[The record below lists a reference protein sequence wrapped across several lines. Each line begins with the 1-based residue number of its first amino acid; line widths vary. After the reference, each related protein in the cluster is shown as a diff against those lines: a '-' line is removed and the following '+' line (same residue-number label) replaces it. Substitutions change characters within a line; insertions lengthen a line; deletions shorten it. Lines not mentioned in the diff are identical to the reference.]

1 METDD
6 YLDILKY
13 TTDCKAFMKEI
24 LDLKVEDFHE
34 EWIELFENNRFVCL
48 LAPRGHGKSTIVE
61 GYIIWR
67 ILLDPSIRILITTVN
82 QNKAEEM
89 MSFISH
95 HLEFNEKIIEIFG
108 EQKSNLWS
116 RSKLR
121 VKAKGGGIIH
131 KEPTLQ
137 VLGVTSS
144 QVSSHYDIILLDDVC
159 DRRNTQTAHRRR
171 QLKEWYNTELLEM
184 LEPGGKVLNI
194 ATRWHEDDL
203 HNYLSNIDEFVSKRY
218 QAIIDEDK
226 KISLW
231 PDRFN
236 YDELIKLRE
245 EHIGKV
251 AFQMQY
257 QNQITQTEDAPI
269 KAEWVDNAMARW
281 DERRLPTET
290 ERYMGVD
297 LASKSSEGDY
307 FSVTVVAKTQSNNF
321 YVVDSIRDRISMSRQ
336 LEIIKSLTTKW
347 APKKIGIESNATQR
361 IITDEWID
369 QTSLPIIQLKS
380 SWINDKWSRAQRLS
394 VLLETNRITIN
405 PDLDFLADELKSFPR
420 GIHDDSMDSLSFAIQ
435 SSGDD
440 EEGEVDWDRV
450 INVVTAK
457 KRKLPYVTKI

>member
-1 METDD
+1 MDNDD

-13 TTDCKAFMKEI
+13 TTNCRAFMEDVLGLTVK
-24 LDLKVEDFHE
+24 DFHN

-67 ILLDPSIRILITTVN
+67 ILIDPSIRILITTVN

-95 HLEFNEKIIEIFG
+95 HLEFNEKIIEMFG

-121 VKAKGGGIIH
+121 VKSRGGGIIH

-159 DRRNTQTAHRRR
+159 DRKNVQTPGRRR
-171 QLKEWYNTELLEM
+171 QLMDWYNTELLEM
-184 LEPGGKVLNI
+184 LEPGGKILNI
-194 ATRWHEDDL
+194 ATRWHSDDL
-203 HNYLSNIDEFVSKRY
+203 HSYLSEKEDFVSKRY
-218 QAIIDEDK
+218 QAIVDNEKQIA
-226 KISLW
+226 LW
-231 PDRFN
+231 PERFD
-236 YDELIKLRE
+236 YDDLVKLRD

-257 QNQITQTEDAPI
+257 QNEITQTEDSPI
-269 KAEWVDNAMARW
+269 KVEWVENAVGRW
-281 DERRLPTET
+281 DERNFPTDT
-290 ERYMGVD
+290 ERFIGVD
-297 LASKSSEGDY
+297 LASKSSDGDY
-307 FSVTVVAKTQSNNF
+307 FCATVVAKTQAGNF
-321 YVVDSIRDRISMSRQ
+321 FVVESIRDRISMSRQ
-336 LEIIKSLTTKW
+336 LQIIQSLNEKW
-347 APKKIGIESNATQR
+347 SPIRIGIESNATQR
-361 IITDEWID
+361 IITDEWTD
-369 QTSLPIIQLKS
+369 TTNLPIKPLKS

-405 PDLDFLADELKSFPR
+405 PGLDFLTDELISFPR
-420 GIHDDSMDSLSFAIQ
+420 GVHDDAMDSVSFAIQ
-435 SSGDD
+435 ASGDD
-440 EEGEVDWDRV
+440 VEPVDWERV
-450 INVVTAK
+450 ASIVTAR
-457 KRKLPYVTKI
+457 KRKLPYVQKI